1 MKLQIK
7 VVVIIALISILSAGA
22 TIVNVSAQRG
32 RPETKGCLP
41 AGNGSLNFTTARR
54 LRPENESCV
63 RLLAEE
69 KLWKSRMDV
78 RASIYLIDVENA
90 FAEPNGQVYLGQPLI
105 NRMLQMRGVEY
116 AFQGG
121 GFIVAH
127 EYSHQFQFRI
137 AKERD
142 LTLGPGP
149 VVELQA
155 DTLAGYWVGMRLR
168 EQKAG
173 LESIGQGYEIDRI
186 YRIALQAAYDVGDYA
201 FNHPSH
207 HGTPEQRREA
217 TKKGFEAGFRSKF
230 GDPNDVFSGNGD
242 EIIDWSENLAK
253 TIYGR

>member
-7 VVVIIALISILSAGA
+7 AIVIISLISILSAGA
-22 TIVNVSAQRG
+22 AQRG

-41 AGNGSLNFTTARR
+41 AGSGSLNFTTAQR
-54 LRPENESCV
+54 LRPENESCA

-69 KLWKSRMDV
+69 RLWKSRMGV

-105 NRMLQMRGVEY
+105 NRMLQMRGLEY

-127 EYSHQFQFRI
+127 EYGHQFQFRI
-137 AKERD
+137 AKEHD

-168 EQKAG
+168 EQKEG
-173 LESIGQGYEIDRI
+173 LEAIGQGYEIDRI
-186 YRIALQAAYDVGDYA
+186 YRIALQAAYDVGDFA

-207 HGTPEQRREA
+207 HGTPNQRYEA
-217 TKKGFEAGFRSKF
+217 TKKGFEAGFRAKF
-230 GDPNDVFSGNGD
+230 GDPDDVFSSNGD
-242 EIIDWSENLAK
+242 KIFDWSENLAK